1 MTTPRMPVESTPAD
15 TNAVPAQTDTAVGPP
30 MLEMREGLLDVA
42 QVEQL
47 FSDLDS
53 CTRILAILEKGGQQ
67 AHAKSNNSNLEA
79 ARDRFLNREVLA
91 VQIRYHY
98 DNAEWIDT
106 ILHTT
111 AGIRVVRCQQHGP

>member
-1 MTTPRMPVESTPAD
+1 MP
-15 TNAVPAQTDTAVGPP
+15 
-30 MLEMREGLLDVA
+30 EMREGQLDAA

-47 FSDLDS
+47 FADLAS
-53 CTRILAILEKGGQQ
+53 CTQVLAILEKGGQQ
-67 AHAKSNNSNLEA
+67 NHAKTSHSNLIA

-106 ILHTT
+106 LLHSPT
-111 AGIRVVRCQQHGP
+111 GIRVVRCQQST

>member
-1 MTTPRMPVESTPAD
+1 MPTEPASSD
-15 TNAVPAQTDTAVGPP
+15 TNALPAPTSLPDGPP
-30 MLEMREGLLDVA
+30 LPEMREGQLDAA

-53 CTRILAILEKGGQQ
+53 CTQVLAILEKGGRQD
-67 AHAKSNNSNLEA
+67 HAKSSQPNLVA

-91 VQIRYHY
+91 VQIRYRY

-106 ILHTT
+106 LLHSPT
-111 AGIRVVRCQQHGP
+111 GIRAIRCQQVG